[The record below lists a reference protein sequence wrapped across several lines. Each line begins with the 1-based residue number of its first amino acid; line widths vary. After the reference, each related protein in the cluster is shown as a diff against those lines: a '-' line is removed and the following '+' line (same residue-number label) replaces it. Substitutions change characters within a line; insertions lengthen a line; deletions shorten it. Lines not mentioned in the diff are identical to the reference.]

1 MENNKNMTAVEWIE
15 VELKNWL
22 EDAVCLPDY
31 IFEQAKQME
40 KEQHDLT
47 FARGSMTGYAN
58 ANGYESVDFEQF
70 YNKTYGK

>member
-31 IFEQAKQME
+31 IFEEAKQME
-40 KEQHDLT
+40 EDKIRE
-47 FARGSMTGYAN
+47 AYYRGVKDEMQNIGK
-58 ANGYESVDFEQF
+58 DFEDY
-70 YNKTYGK
+70 YNETYGKENSN

>member
-40 KEQHDLT
+40 KEQIMKAY
-47 FARGSMTGYAN
+47 FEG
-58 ANGYESVDFEQF
+58 ESDGDHLENSTQIYFK
-70 YNKTYGK
+70 KTYGK